1 MIRETSLVKF
11 SEAYAKKA
19 LKSTGESD
27 PAMSERARRTTKGT
41 PKAVAGLGDTAGFH
55 LHGQGGE
62 GFLHP
67 GDPLGVVH
75 ELVPGGDGPL
85 MELVPLEG
93 PLRPLLFDES
103 LLAEPHQPRLSRGE
117 SPEGAPGAGPA
128 GSRRPSHRCRAGK
141 PWC

>member
-41 PKAVAGLGDTAGFH
+41 PKAVAGLSDTSGFH

-67 GDPLGVVH
+67 GDTLGVVH
-75 ELVPGGDGPL
+75 ELVSSGDGTL
-85 MELVPLEG
+85 MKLVPLEG
-93 PLRPLLFDES
+93 PLGFCCLMKASRRVVS
-103 LLAEPHQPRLSRGE
+103 AEALRGE
-117 SPEGAPGAGPA
+117 SPEGAPGAVPA
-128 GSRRPSHRCRAGK
+128 GSRRLLH
-141 PWC
+141 